1 MKRQLKKFYDFLD
14 DRLGIMTVLEATALH
29 KVPKSSGR
37 WSYVFGSATLT
48 CLTIQVVT
56 GVALALLYQPSSETA
71 YESLQWISNSAPLGA
86 WLRGLHYFGASGM
99 VVMMVCHMI
108 RVYLMAAYKYP
119 REMSWI
125 TGVVLLG
132 LTVSMAFTGQ
142 LLRWDD
148 VGVWSTYVA
157 AEQMGR
163 IPVVGKLVA
172 YLLIGG
178 ETVGG
183 HTLSRFFAYHVFLLP
198 GLLFAIVGVHLYLV
212 LRHGISEPPVVGEK
226 VDPETYREKYEKLIK
241 KTGVPFFPD
250 AAWRDVVF
258 ALLVVLVLSG
268 LALMVGAP
276 QLGGPPDPTRIDVT
290 PGPDWYL
297 VWVFA
302 LYALMPPGI
311 EDYVIV
317 GGPLV
322 GVVVLL
328 AIPFLAPRGER
339 HVLRR
344 PWAAIGVAL
353 SVGIV
358 AALTVVGFKAPW
370 SPNFNAE
377 PLPVAVLGES
387 FSHDQARGLDLFN
400 TKGCLYCHDI
410 GGYGGH
416 RGPNLTEVN
425 ERLDRDELIVRIV
438 NGGKFMPAYGGSLS
452 KEEIEQLASFLLTKK
467 SPVK

>member
-1 MKRQLKKFYDFLD
+1 MNYLKKFYKFLD
-14 DRLGIMTVLEATALH
+14 DRLGIQDALNATALH
-29 KVPKSSGR
+29 RVPASSGR
-37 WSYVFGSATLT
+37 WSYVFGSATLA
-48 CLTIQVVT
+48 CLVVQVVT
-56 GVALALLYQPSSETA
+56 GVALAMLYQPSSETA

-99 VVMMVCHMI
+99 VVMMVIHMI
-108 RVYLMAAYKYP
+108 RVYLMAAYKFP

-163 IPVVGKLVA
+163 IPLVGKFVA

-198 GLLFAIVGVHLYLV
+198 GILFAILGVHLYLV
-212 LRHGISEPPVVGEK
+212 LRHGISEPPEVGRC
-226 VDPETYREKYEKLIK
+226 VDPETEREKYEKVIEE
-241 KTGVPFFPD
+241 TGVPFFPD
-250 AAWRDVVF
+250 AAWRDIVF
-258 ALLVVLVLSG
+258 ALLVIAVLSG

-276 QLGGPPDPTRIDVT
+276 ELGGPPDPTKIDVV

-297 VWVFA
+297 VWIFA

-322 GVVVLL
+322 GVVILL
-328 AIPFLAPRGER
+328 AIPFLAPKGER

-344 PWAAIGVAL
+344 PWAAIGVVL
-353 SVGIV
+353 SIGIV
-358 AALTVVGFKAPW
+358 TALTYVGFKAPW

-377 PLPVAVLGES
+377 PLPSTALVEASDENLLK
-387 FSHDQARGLDLFN
+387 GLDLFN

-410 GGYGGH
+410 SGHGGH
-416 RGPNLTEVN
+416 RGPNLTTLGK
-425 ERLDRDELIVRIV
+425 RISKDEAIVRIV
-438 NGGKFMPAYGGSLS
+438 NGGEFMPAYGGSLS
-452 KEEIEQLASFLLTKK
+452 KDEIEQLADFLLAEKRET
-467 SPVK
+467 P

>member
-1 MKRQLKKFYDFLD
+1 MLGLLKKFYQFLD
-14 DRLGIMTVLEATALH
+14 DRLGIASVLEATALH
-29 KVPKSSGR
+29 KIPPSSAR
-37 WSYVFGSATLT
+37 WSYVFGSATLA
-48 CLTIQVVT
+48 CLVIQVAT
-56 GVALALLYQPSSETA
+56 GVALALLYQPSTETA
-71 YESLQWISNSAPLGA
+71 YESLQWISHSAPLGA

-99 VVMMVCHMI
+99 VVMMVIHMI

-119 REMSWI
+119 REMNWI
-125 TGVVLLG
+125 TGVILLG

-163 IPVVGKLVA
+163 IPVIGKLVA

-183 HTLSRFFAYHVFLLP
+183 HTLTRFFAYHVFLLP
-198 GLLFAIVGVHLYLV
+198 ALLFAVVGVHLYLV
-212 LRHGISEPPVVGEK
+212 LRHGISEPPVVGQP
-226 VDPETYREKYEKLIK
+226 VDPETYREKYEAEVHKSGI
-241 KTGVPFFPD
+241 PFFPD
-250 AAWRDVVF
+250 AAWRDILF
-258 ALLVVLVLSG
+258 ALVVIGTLSL
-268 LALMVGAP
+268 LAVVVGAP
-276 QLGGPPDPTRIDVT
+276 ELGGPPDPTKIDVV

-297 VWVFA
+297 VWIFA

-322 GVVVLL
+322 GVLLLL

-344 PWAAIGVAL
+344 PWALIGVGL
-353 SVGIV
+353 SLGVV
-358 AALTVVGFKAPW
+358 AALTVIGFQAPW
-370 SPNFNAE
+370 SPNFKAV
-377 PLPVAVLGES
+377 PLTAVVMDQPTES
-387 FSHDQARGLDLFN
+387 QTKGMDLFN

-410 GGYGGH
+410 AGHGGH
-416 RGPNLTEVN
+416 RGPNLTDLGQ
-425 ERLDRDELIVRIV
+425 RLDKDEVVVRIV
-438 NGGKFMPAYGGSLS
+438 NGGQFMPAYGGSLS
-452 KEEIEQLASFLLTKK
+452 KDEIEDLAAFLLVKK
-467 SPVK
+467 NENSL